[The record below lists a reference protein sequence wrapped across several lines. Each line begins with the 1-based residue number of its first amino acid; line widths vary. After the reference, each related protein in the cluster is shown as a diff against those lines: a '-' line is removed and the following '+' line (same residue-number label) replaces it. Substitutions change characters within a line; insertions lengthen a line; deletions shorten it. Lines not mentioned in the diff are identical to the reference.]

1 MGGAPGQRAGP
12 QRRPAH
18 RGSPHPPGTWPTPR
32 PPDCQQAPDH
42 AITGF
47 DLSRHHHLPR
57 RKHHASTSYRPQ
69 GCEDGHHR
77 QCSPASRPPRR
88 KAPGQALTA
97 SRECPWSGP
106 GARLDVRSGPD
117 HERAA
122 LQIVGLIIFQDE
134 LRARPRQA
142 GPAGVPVLTEAAAM
156 IRLLPRRRA
165 GPGPHR
171 GRCRR
176 GHARARADRG
186 RAPAVRRPGR
196 RPAGGRRRPQDGDH
210 GHRQRSPRT
219 VALNG
224 QARTRGSGA
233 GRLMYAGACRGESR
247 RCFQSP
253 ATEKDV

>member
-1 MGGAPGQRAGP
+1 MRQRHIARKAVKTAIIVKGAP
-12 QRRPAH
+12 
-18 RGSPHPPGTWPTPR
+18 
-32 PPDCQQAPDH
+32 AP
-42 AITGF
+42 
-47 DLSRHHHLPR
+47 
-57 RKHHASTSYRPQ
+57 
-69 GCEDGHHR
+69 
-77 QCSPASRPPRR
+77 RPPRR

-134 LRARPRQA
+134 LRTRPRQA

-156 IRLLPRRRA
+156 LRLLPRRRT

-196 RPAGGRRRPQDGDH
+196 RPAGGRRR
-210 GHRQRSPRT
+210 RKMVTT
-219 VALNG
+219 VIAS
-224 QARTRGSGA
+224 AVK
-233 GRLMYAGACRGESR
+233 GR
-247 RCFQSP
+247 
-253 ATEKDV
+253 

>member
-1 MGGAPGQRAGP
+1 VHYAKAGPDDLLMAIQVTNHRQGAP
-12 QRRPAH
+12 
-18 RGSPHPPGTWPTPR
+18 
-32 PPDCQQAPDH
+32 AP
-42 AITGF
+42 
-47 DLSRHHHLPR
+47 
-57 RKHHASTSYRPQ
+57 
-69 GCEDGHHR
+69 
-77 QCSPASRPPRR
+77 RPPRR

-106 GARLDVRSGPD
+106 DARLDVRSGPD

-142 GPAGVPVLTEAAAM
+142 GPAGVPVPTEAAAM
-156 IRLLPRRRA
+156 IRLLPRRGA

-210 GHRQRSPRT
+210 GDRQRSART
-219 VALNG
+219 LVLNG

-233 GRLMYAGACRGESR
+233 GRLLYAGACQRESCR
-247 RCFQSP
+247 WFP
-253 ATEKDV
+253 VPDTEKDV